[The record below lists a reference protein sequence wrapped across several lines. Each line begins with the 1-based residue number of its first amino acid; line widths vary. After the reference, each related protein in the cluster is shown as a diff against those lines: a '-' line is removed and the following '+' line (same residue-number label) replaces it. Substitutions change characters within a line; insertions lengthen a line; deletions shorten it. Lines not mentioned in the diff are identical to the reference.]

1 MYVMSSN
8 VFQWKSVKD
17 NQLAH
22 IFHDFTVLLLSSHV
36 SKNMHIPTITV
47 GDMSLDAY
55 VKYQDLMYGVI
66 LSCELT

>member
-17 NQLAH
+17 NQLAR
-22 IFHDFTVLLLSSHV
+22 IFPDFTVLLLSSHV
-36 SKNMHIPTITV
+36 SKHIPTITV